1 MAVIIAILCIVM
13 GLGCIFA
20 QDFLWKIQEYSNRTR
35 GIVHSERT
43 PEWEIGGIIAGIFGI
58 VVGTLIFIAYAF

>member
-1 MAVIIAILCIVM
+1 MVIILSIFVIIM

-20 QDFLWKIQEYSNRTR
+20 QDFMWKLQEHSNRTR

-43 PEWEIGGIIAGIFGI
+43 PEWESGMTFIGALAIL
-58 VVGTLIFIAYAF
+58 VGTVVFLGYI